1 MIFIEFQPNLNYRSN
16 LIKYRDIHATN
27 WYYLY
32 LDIETLNLL
41 VTNYGVITT
50 FKFPTSFTN
59 CDNPSTSKI
68 IELNYCGADIQLF
81 CGNNAVFYLP

>member
-16 LIKYRDIHATN
+16 LIKYRDIHASN

-50 FKFPTSFTN
+50 FKFPTSFT
-59 CDNPSTSKI
+59 SKI